1 MVQHMKAREPNL
13 AGLALD
19 TNGCFEL
26 PSSVDSPTSG
36 IDCVDIV
43 PLSYQD
49 TPSERDAMNND
60 NQLVHP
66 DVRGSRRYVMGTKL
80 QMRENKTSHKRNACR
95 FHDVKLSKQGSSIK
109 TMNQESLQ
117 VVRKFKTIQQGNN
130 RCLIPIL

>member
-1 MVQHMKAREPNL
+1 MKAREPNL

-26 PSSVDSPTSG
+26 TSSVDSPTSG

-66 DVRGSRRYVMGTKL
+66 DV
-80 QMRENKTSHKRNACR
+80 
-95 FHDVKLSKQGSSIK
+95 
-109 TMNQESLQ
+109 
-117 VVRKFKTIQQGNN
+117 
-130 RCLIPIL
+130 